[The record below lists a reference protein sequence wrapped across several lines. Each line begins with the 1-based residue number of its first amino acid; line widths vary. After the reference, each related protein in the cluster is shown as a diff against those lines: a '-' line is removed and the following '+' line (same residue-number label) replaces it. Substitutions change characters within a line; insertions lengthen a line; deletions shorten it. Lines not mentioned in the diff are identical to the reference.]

1 MGRKKKTEQT
11 IEQIES
17 VVTEQQT
24 EQLEAVIE
32 DVIPEEKNMEDETP
46 QAVIEDVLP
55 EEKKI
60 EERTPERQAVWDFC
74 QKWNSLKNHNI
85 ISDADARQIHKYW
98 QIASGRSDF
107 YVNCSV
113 CMIQRIK
120 WLKKKA
126 AFYGY
131 ECSK

>member
-1 MGRKKKTEQT
+1 MSKKSKKTEET
-11 IEQIES
+11 PLLEETTLIEEP
-17 VVTEQQT
+17 VTEEPVT
-24 EQLEAVIE
+24 EEPVETDEQKAVKE
-32 DVIPEEKNMEDETP
+32 
-46 QAVIEDVLP
+46 
-55 EEKKI
+55 
-60 EERTPERQAVWDFC
+60 FC
-74 QKWNSLKNHNI
+74 KLWNGLKNHNI
-85 ISDADARQIHKYW
+85 ITDEDARTIHKLW
-98 QIASGRSDF
+98 QTAAKRTDY